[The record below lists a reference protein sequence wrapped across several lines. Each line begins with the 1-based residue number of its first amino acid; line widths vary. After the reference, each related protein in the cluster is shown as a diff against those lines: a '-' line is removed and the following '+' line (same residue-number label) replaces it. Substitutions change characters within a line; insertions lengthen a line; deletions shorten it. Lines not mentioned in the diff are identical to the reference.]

1 MTVKHSQSKAK
12 QNETTSSSPKK
23 KKKER
28 KQMGT
33 TTKKYTKTVGK
44 PGFTS
49 VLLLMNHVPA
59 PGCKPSTILGSLP
72 AQLN

>member
-23 KKKER
+23 NKKR

-33 TTKKYTKTVGK
+33 ATKKYTKTVGK
-44 PGFTS
+44 PECFTAYEPCAGTG
-49 VLLLMNHVPA
+49 V
-59 PGCKPSTILGSLP
+59 
-72 AQLN
+72 